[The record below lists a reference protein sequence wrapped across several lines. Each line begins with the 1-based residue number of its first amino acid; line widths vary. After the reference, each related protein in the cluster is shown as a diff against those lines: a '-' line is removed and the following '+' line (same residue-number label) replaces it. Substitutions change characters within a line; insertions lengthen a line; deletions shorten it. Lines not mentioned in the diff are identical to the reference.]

1 MIPFVS
7 KGGHGICQEKTV
19 IRWGGPRI
27 FVVDIYTTL
36 SGFSLTEGMLVRAR
50 QIFQEKING
59 VHYQCSG
66 EVTFETNSAL
76 NNMLRAP
83 ALSNLKGFMLQL
95 FSDKKNRKNK
105 KTKKDWDL

>member
-36 SGFSLTEGMLVRAR
+36 SGFSLTEGMVVRAR
-50 QIFQEKING
+50 QIF
-59 VHYQCSG
+59 
-66 EVTFETNSAL
+66 
-76 NNMLRAP
+76 
-83 ALSNLKGFMLQL
+83 
-95 FSDKKNRKNK
+95 
-105 KTKKDWDL
+105 